1 MTTIQAGDLLHVRID
16 QLAIS
21 PRNVRRTPSTTINEL
36 AASILAHGLMQN
48 LTITLTSS
56 RKKNAA
62 PYEVIAGGRRLRAL
76 QQLVAQRKIPKD
88 YEVLCKLRAAGD
100 AEEASI
106 AENMHEAMHPADEF
120 EAFKSLIDAG
130 NTAEEVAARFG
141 TTPLTVQRRL
151 KLANVSPRLVQG
163 YRDGVLNLDQ
173 LMALAITDDHA
184 AQERVWERA
193 KKQGHWYTG
202 AAHLRKAL
210 AAPGAVDVK
219 ENRLARFV
227 GLDAYEAAGGPVV
240 RDLFSDG
247 GGFIGDAGLLQR
259 LADEKLKSI
268 AEKLRAEGWSWVEAV
283 GNFGYSEES
292 SYGKSQPK
300 KRTLSEEEAAELATL
315 KQRAQDLDE
324 RNDALDFEDDT
335 LLEELAQVEAQIEA
349 IESSLETYSDRQKA
363 KAGAVVTIRH
373 NGELQIYRGLIKPEK
388 SKKQKDAQ
396 STGAQTDDTG
406 SVGPGEA
413 TERPLSERMVT
424 TLTAHRTAALQALVA
439 QSPAVALVALLYAL
453 VPQIFRTLS
462 RHRYSAVAKVSLTN
476 NRGCGQQGTDLEG
489 SRAWVS
495 LEEGIGRWEE
505 RLPGEGADLFA
516 WLQGLSQADQLD
528 LLAVCVAHSINTVE
542 HREDSAGHE
551 HAHQL
556 AAAVDLDM
564 ADWWQATAG
573 SYLAS
578 VPKSRRI
585 EAVRE
590 AAGEEAANAIAGM
603 KKDAMIAAAEQR
615 LEGQRWL
622 PTILRRPG
630 APASTTAPAPSPA
643 NEAPP
648 AAPSAGADKASIVK
662 RSPVRYR
669 DENGNTW
676 TGRGKRP
683 GWVEAALKAG
693 KTLDELLAMDA
704 EEVEA

>member
-1 MTTIQAGDLLHVRID
+1 MTTIQAGDLLHVRVD

-36 AASILAHGLMQN
+36 AASIFAHGLMQN

-56 RKKNAA
+56 RNRNAA

-193 KKQGHWYTG
+193 KKQGTWYTG

-247 GGFIGDAGLLQR
+247 GGFIGDAELLQR
-259 LADEKLKSI
+259 LADEKLQAT

-283 GNFGYSEES
+283 DNFGYSEES

-324 RNDALDFEDDT
+324 RNDALDVEDDT
-335 LLEELAQVEAQIEA
+335 LLEELAQVEAQIEV
-349 IESSLETYSDRQKA
+349 IERSLETYSDRQKA

-396 STGAQTDDTG
+396 STGAQTDDTS
-406 SVGPGEA
+406 SVAPGEA

-424 TLTAHRTAALQALVA
+424 ILTAHRTAALQALVA

-453 VPQIFRTLS
+453 VPQIFRTLA
-462 RHRYSAVAKVSLTN
+462 RHRYSGVAKVSLTN
-476 NRGCGQQGTDLEG
+476 NRNCGNLGAEELEG
-489 SRAWVS
+489 TRAWIS
-495 LEEGIGRWEE
+495 LEDNIGRWEE
-505 RLPGEGADLFA
+505 RLPGEGEDLFA
-516 WLQGLSQADQLD
+516 WLQDLSQADQLD

-542 HREDSAGHE
+542 QREDSAGHQ
-551 HAHQL
+551 HAHRI

-564 ADWWQATAG
+564 ADWWEPTAD

-590 AAGEEAANAIAGM
+590 AAGQEAANAIASM

-615 LEGQRWL
+615 LEGRRWL
-622 PTILRRPG
+622 PAILRRPG
-630 APASTTAPAPSPA
+630 APAAVAATATPTEIQALTE
-643 NEAPP
+643 EATAELRPVVRL
-648 AAPSAGADKASIVK
+648 AS
-662 RSPVRYR
+662 VRYR
-669 DENGNTW
+669 DAAGNTW

-683 GWVEAALKAG
+683 AWVEAALAGG
-693 KTLDELLAMDA
+693 KTLDELLARDLQ
-704 EEVEA
+704 EAAA

>member
-1 MTTIQAGDLLHVRID
+1 MSNPQELVTIRVRDLV
-16 QLAIS
+16 IS
-21 PRNVRRTPSTTINEL
+21 PRNVRKTPSSTIREL
-36 AASILAHGLMQN
+36 AASIKHHGLLQP
-48 LTITLTSS
+48 LTVIDVPAKG
-56 RKKNAA
+56 KK
-62 PYEVIAGGRRLRAL
+62 PGRTEVIAGGRRLRAL
-76 QQLVAQRKIPKD
+76 QMLIEAGELGAEHRA
-88 YEVLCKLRAAGD
+88 LCAVREADA
-100 AEEASI
+100 AEEISV

-120 EAFKSLIDAG
+120 QAFKELIDAG
-130 NTAEEVAARFG
+130 STAEEIAARFG
-141 TTPLTVQRRL
+141 VTPLTVQRRL

-163 YRDGVLNLDQ
+163 YRDGELNLDQ

-193 KKQGHWYTG
+193 KKQGPWYTG
-202 AAHLRKAL
+202 AAHLRSAL
-210 AAPGAVDVK
+210 AAPGAIDVK
-219 ENRLARFV
+219 DDRLARFV

-247 GGFIGDAGLLQR
+247 GGFIGDAKLLQH
-259 LADEKLKSI
+259 LADEKLQAV
-268 AEKLRAEGWSWVEAV
+268 AERLRAEGWSWVEV
-283 GNFGYSEES
+283 VDRFGYSEES
-292 SYGKSQPK
+292 VYGRSQPK
-300 KRTLSEEEAAELATL
+300 KRTLTEAEAADLATL
-315 KQRAQDLDE
+315 KQRAKELDE
-324 RNDALDFEDDT
+324 RNDALDVEDDA
-335 LLEELAQVEAQIEA
+335 LLEELAQVEASIEH
-349 IESSLETYSDRQKA
+349 IEGSLEIYSDRQKA
-363 KAGAVVTIRH
+363 KAGAVATIRH
-373 NGELQIYRGLIKPEK
+373 NGELQIYRGLINPETG
-388 SKKQKDAQ
+388 KKQKDTRSDTAGPDG
-396 STGAQTDDTG
+396 STAAAPD
-406 SVGPGEA
+406 EA
-413 TERPLSERMVT
+413 AERPLSERMVT

-439 QSPAVALVALLYAL
+439 QSPAVALVALLYAM
-453 VPQIFRTLS
+453 VPQIFKALS
-462 RHRYSAVAKVSLTN
+462 PHRYSAVAKVSLTN
-476 NRGCGQQGTDLEG
+476 NCGCGQQGTDLEG

-495 LEEGIGRWEE
+495 LEDTIGRWEE
-505 RLPGEGADLFA
+505 RLPGEGEDLFA

-564 ADWWQATAG
+564 TDWWQATAG

-622 PTILRRPG
+622 PAILRRPG
-630 APASTTAPAPSPA
+630 APASTAAPAPSPA
-643 NEAPP
+643 NAAPP
-648 AAPSAGADKASIVK
+648 AAPTVGADKAPIVK
-662 RSPVRYR
+662 RAPVRYR

-693 KTLDELLAMDA
+693 KTLDELLATDA
-704 EEVEA
+704 REVEA